1 MKKLIDPEELVSNMR
16 FNNKKSIENQLK
28 AKGYLLDDD
37 AIKELYK
44 RQEAIEVIKQA
55 KYIGSD
61 EYEDLLF
68 ELADDTLKRCKE
80 YYEQNSGKRGK

>member
-37 AIKELYK
+37 AIKELCK

-55 KYIGSD
+55 KYICSD
-61 EYEDLLF
+61 DYEDLLF

-80 YYEQNSGKRGK
+80 YYEQNSEKRGK

>member
-1 MKKLIDPEELVSNMR
+1 MAKLMDPEELVSNMR

-37 AIKELYK
+37 AIKELCK

-61 EYEDLLF
+61 DYEDLLF
-68 ELADDTLKRCKE
+68 ELADDTLKRCME
-80 YYEQNSGKRGK
+80 YYKHNSGK